1 MFNEPPFGLVQSSMA
16 PINAMATAFSLATLL
31 SAPVSAFWRMPCPGR
46 LVLERI
52 DPLIFPGVVSPHV
65 HTVSGGSGFGFET
78 SYEQQRESACS
89 SCPIKQDLSAYWTP
103 KLYYMGKDGKSF
115 EDVPQAGEG
124 NGVTGG
130 MTVYYEQRGG
140 PNNDKLQA
148 FPPGLR
154 FIAGDP
160 FQRSY
165 TGLQSA
171 PGNAVSFVCLDY
183 SGSSSQHNEM
193 PNKNCPDG
201 LRAQVYFPSCWDGV
215 NNDTADHKSHM
226 AYPIGH
232 YDNGVCPESHPVHLI
247 SIFFE
252 VIYQTGLYSDRWH
265 SKQHHPF
272 IFASGDRTGYGF
284 HGDFINGW
292 ETEALQKAV
301 DTCTNL
307 SGNLEDCPVFA
318 DLYSSDECQACKI
331 LPQVDEPV
339 TGNLTKLPG
348 CNPVS
353 NGPGHASPPANCPVT
368 PIGSAVQLFT
378 DATKDLSWEYAGC
391 AADNVAARTLQA
403 DSTSSDDMTVETCI
417 KYCKDK
423 GYSLAGLE
431 FANQCYCDNKYNG
444 DSTGPLANILGN
456 CWQPCAGNADQ
467 VCGGSGAL
475 SVYKSCDGGA
485 CTNAAF
491 KINGTSSSTK
501 KSRRHIHHSRGHAR
515 L

>member
-1 MFNEPPFGLVQSSMA
+1 MA
-16 PINAMATAFSLATLL
+16 PINAVATAFSFAALL

-78 SYEQQRESACS
+78 SYKQQRESACS

-130 MTVYYEQRGG
+130 MTVYYEQRG
-140 PNNDKLQA
+140 PDQSNLLA
-148 FPPGLR
+148 FPEGFR
-154 FIAGDP
+154 MIAGNP

-165 TGLQSA
+165 TNKQAA

-215 NNDTADHKSHM
+215 QLDSADHSSHM

-232 YDNGVCPESHPVHLI
+232 YDNGACPSSHPNQTI
-247 SIFFE
+247 SIFYE
-252 VIYQTGLYSDRWH
+252 VIYQTGLFADRWH
-265 SKQHHPF
+265 SKEHHPF
-272 IFASGDRTGYGF
+272 IFAQGDRTGYGF

-292 ETEALQKAV
+292 DIDTLQEATDK
-301 DTCTNL
+301 CTNL
-307 SGNLEDCPVFA
+307 SGNLEDCPVFGE
-318 DLYSSDECQACKI
+318 LYTDDECQACKI
-331 LPQVDEPV
+331 LPQVDEQV

-353 NGPGHASPPANCPVT
+353 NGPANAVPIVDCAVAS
-368 PIGSAVQLFT
+368 IGSAVQLFT
-378 DATKDLSWEYAGC
+378 DATKELSWEYAGC
-391 AADNVAARTLQA
+391 AADSVAARTLQA
-403 DSTSSDDMTVETCI
+403 ASTSSDDMTVETCI

-485 CTNAAF
+485 CENAVF
-491 KINGTSSSTK
+491 KVNGTSSSTK
-501 KSRRHIHHSRGHAR
+501 KNRRHVHHSRGHAR

>member
-1 MFNEPPFGLVQSSMA
+1 MA
-16 PINAMATAFSLATLL
+16 PKAMLATACGLATLL
-31 SAPVSAFWRMPCPGR
+31 SAPVAAFWRMPCPGR

-52 DPLIFPGVVSPHV
+52 DPLIFPGIVSPHV

-78 SYEQQRESACS
+78 SYEQQRASACS

-103 KLYYMGKDGKSF
+103 KLYYMGEGGSYF

-140 PNNDKLQA
+140 PNNDKLLA

-165 TGLQSA
+165 TGLEAA
-171 PGNAVSFVCLDY
+171 PGAAVSFVCLNY
-183 SGSSSQHNEM
+183 NGGGPPQANYM
-193 PNKNCPDG
+193 PNVNCPDG

-226 AYPIGH
+226 AYPIGS
-232 YDNGVCPESHPVHLI
+232 YDNGYCPASHPVHLI

-252 VIYQTGLYSDRWH
+252 VIYQTGNFADRWH
-265 SKQHHPF
+265 SPNHHPF

-292 ETEALQKAV
+292 NTTALQSAI
-301 DTCTNL
+301 DTCTSNSGSL
-307 SGNLEDCPVFA
+307 SDCPVFD
-318 DLYSSDECQACKI
+318 DLYSDAECQACK
-331 LPQVDEPV
+331 LPPQVNEAT
-339 TGNLTKLPG
+339 TGNLTTLPG

-353 NGPGHASPPANCPVT
+353 NGPGHETPITNCAVT
-368 PIGSAVQLFT
+368 PIGSPTQYFT
-378 DATKDLSWEYAGC
+378 DVTSSLGWEYVGC
-391 AADNVAARTLQA
+391 ANDSLSERTFQG
-403 DSTSSDDMTVETCI
+403 SSSGSASMTVETCI
-417 KYCKDK
+417 ASCKA
-423 GYSLAGLE
+423 GGFSLAGLE
-431 FANQCYCDNKYNG
+431 FGSQCYCDNKYYDDPSGPRSPVPNLLG
-444 DSTGPLANILGN
+444 D
-456 CWQPCAGNADQ
+456 CWQPCAGNGGQ
-467 VCGGSGAL
+467 ICGGSAAL
-475 SVYKSCDGGA
+475 SVYKSCEGGA
-485 CTNAAF
+485 CSNDVF
-491 KINGTSSSTK
+491 HVNGTAGAPTK
-501 KSRRHIHHSRGHAR
+501 RRRHVHGAAGGHHGHGR